1 MKIPPSLFACAAICL
16 TSSVSHAALDA
27 ILMGRMKL
35 SLQQDADSVVTAAV
49 DGEGPYAL
57 GYQVNETST
66 SLFSAVTATAPGKT
80 AQSFSYSDGAW
91 GLQGNFSTLE
101 SLDTIS
107 PIGTYTIRLTRKNGG
122 TVSETLSMTSAAR
135 HFPDVPKLSNFDDVF
150 ISNSSQTITFNWNA
164 WVKTGTVGMTQFQ
177 IVDENDNL
185 MHDSSDYYEEGIS
198 PGTSSYYLSANTLSA
213 GKKYF
218 LKLFF
223 MDVHNLV
230 ECSNFSGVPKG
241 TFSASATGVEFY
253 TAIATDMS
261 SRMSVECIRE
271 MRWTLHNSK
280 GSMDAHASLPGTVS
294 ERVIYDSRSSTSAS
308 VGTVFLHSPEN
319 GIDQINAT
327 GSYTQN
333 GYVHYVFDGISPW
346 LETDDF
352 TVMINPDNG
361 GSCYRGAYSSL
372 PVQSKDYVFVPTLTL
387 DNGIVSSISAQR
399 YNTAGTNIGLPSGGL
414 IEYTITSSSAG
425 ESTYSATPSSPS
437 VNLASANIA
446 ADDLLRIEVSYRE
459 SSSSKAYYVSAYTIR
474 REANLF
480 EHLSHNGNWIVP
492 QGNVR
497 DSFGIVSDLLFPY
510 IYNANADSL
519 ANGSYQGDGSGYMYV
534 FPDGD
539 LSGGFYAYRYAT
551 GTWCWTSYDW
561 SGWLYDYGNGSTPA
575 SWVDLTPAVRQ

>member
-1 MKIPPSLFACAAICL
+1 MKIPPPLFACAAICL

-35 SLQQDADSVVTAAV
+35 SLQQDANTVVTSAIG
-49 DGEGPYAL
+49 GEGPYAF
-57 GYQVNETST
+57 GYEVNETST

-80 AQSFSYSDGAW
+80 AQSFSYSDGSW
-91 GLQGNFSTLE
+91 GLMSNFSTLE
-101 SLDTIS
+101 ALNTAS
-107 PIGTYTIRLTRKNGG
+107 PTGTYTIRLTRKTGG

-135 HFPDVPKLSNFDDVF
+135 NFPAVPKLSNFDDVF

-164 WVKTGTVGMTQFQ
+164 WASTGIVGTTMLQ
-177 IVDENDNL
+177 IVDGNGNL
-185 MHDSSDYYEEGIS
+185 VHDSSDYYDDGIS
-198 PGTSSYYLSANTLSA
+198 PGTSTYYLSANSLTA

-218 LKLFF
+218 LKLIF
-223 MDVHNLV
+223 MDVPSLV

-241 TFSASATGVEFY
+241 TFSATGTEVEFY
-253 TAIATDMS
+253 TAIATDME

-294 ERVIYDSRSSTSAS
+294 ERVIYDTRSSTSTPIGS
-308 VGTVFLHSPEN
+308 VYLYSAEN
-319 GIDQINAT
+319 NIDRINAT
-327 GSYTQN
+327 GSYVEN

-372 PVQSKDYVFVPTLTL
+372 PAQSKDYVFVPTLTL
-387 DNGIVSSISAQR
+387 DNGVVSSISAQR
-399 YNTAGTNIGLPSGGL
+399 FNMAGTNIGLPSGGV
-414 IEYTITSSSAG
+414 IEYSIASASVG
-425 ESTYSATPSSPS
+425 QSKYTATPSSPS

-510 IYNANADSL
+510 IYNANADAL

-539 LSGGFYAYRYAT
+539 LSDGFYAYRYAT

-575 SWVDLTPAVRQ
+575 SWVDLTPARQ